1 MKIAIDITAIT
12 TARGNFGDK
21 SGVYRYTLNLIKELA
36 NIIGDN
42 QLYLLDFIGTGKL
55 LIPSELLPVLNQKNV
70 FYKSFSRPIDLESC
84 PFLIRKLPGIRTIY
98 KKINHTQKWNS
109 FFKKINK
116 YLANQK
122 VDVIHFSDTVYFPTK
137 CKNTLT
143 IHDLVPFLFPELQQ
157 LETIKI
163 HKRRLKFVKDH
174 CDGVIC
180 VSKNTQKD
188 FEKKCKNVYSKVIYE
203 GSDDN
208 FFKINKE
215 KFISIKNKT
224 SDTILKEL
232 EWKNYYLSYG
242 TIEPRK
248 NYGTLL
254 SAYANL
260 YFENKITKKLI
271 IVGGKGWGNTY
282 EKIQN
287 FIKENSLEKQIIILD
302 FVSDYLLN
310 TIINGSYCLIYPS
323 LYEGFGL
330 PPLEAMNL
338 EIPTITSNTSSL
350 PEVVGDEAFT
360 FNPLNIK
367 ELEKQI
373 LLLEDS
379 KKYKKQID
387 YSTQRS
393 KLFSWK
399 KTAKETLNFYQKII
413 NDSH

>member
-42 QLYLLDFIGTGKL
+42 ELYLLDFIGTGKL

-70 FYKSFSRPIDLESC
+70 FYKSFSRPIELESC

-98 KKINHTQKWNS
+98 KKINNTQKWNS

-116 YLANQK
+116 FLINK
-122 VDVIHFSDTVYFPTK
+122 KIDIIHFSDTVYFPTK
-137 CKNTLT
+137 CKKTLT
-143 IHDLVPFLFPELQQ
+143 VHDLVPFLFPELQQ
-157 LETIKI
+157 SETIKI
-163 HKRRLKFVKDH
+163 HKKRMKFIKDY

-188 FEKKCKNVYSKVIYE
+188 FNTKCKNVFSKVIYE

-208 FFKINKE
+208 FYKKNQKEFK
-215 KFISIKNKT
+215 STLDKT
-224 SDTILKEL
+224 SDSFLKNL
-232 EWKNYYLSYG
+232 EWKGYYLSYG

-254 SAYANL
+254 SAYADL
-260 YFENKITKKLI
+260 FFENKTNKKLI
-271 IVGGKGWGNTY
+271 IIGGKGWGNTY

-287 FIKENSLEKQIIILD
+287 FIRENSLEKQIIILN
-302 FVSDYLLN
+302 FVSDRLLN
-310 TIINGSYCLIYPS
+310 TMINGSYCLIYPS

-338 EIPTITSNTSSL
+338 GIPTITSNTSSL

-373 LLLEDS
+373 ILLEDS
-379 KKYKKQID
+379 KKYNKQID
-387 YSTQRS
+387 YSAKRS

-399 KTAKETLNFYQKII
+399 KTAKETLDFYQKII
-413 NDSH
+413 NDSN